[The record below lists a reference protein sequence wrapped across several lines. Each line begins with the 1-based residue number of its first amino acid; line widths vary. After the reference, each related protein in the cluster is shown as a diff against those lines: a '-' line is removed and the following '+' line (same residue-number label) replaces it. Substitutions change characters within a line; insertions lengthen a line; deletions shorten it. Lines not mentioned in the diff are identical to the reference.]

1 MQRRSVLLAAAG
13 ACLMDAAHAEAGV
26 TDKEV
31 VFGQTAILSGALG
44 VPVKARMVG
53 AELAFASSRQQ
64 GGVHG
69 RSVRIVS
76 LDDELKPERAVAN
89 YQRLLDEEHVFAFF
103 GCGGSATTAAAAAVL
118 QRSGAPL
125 VGGFAVGDSA
135 RDKVKG
141 YAYFLRST
149 SRREAEALIG
159 HLDTIGS
166 KRIAISYLDNPGGIE
181 ARALIEEAMAKRQL
195 KPVAASAVKGDGAN
209 VSEAAKVFVAS
220 NPQVILLYL
229 GGALPGQLINA
240 VTELGSRPMF
250 YGMSIVAGEL
260 TVKVAGEKAH
270 GLVIAEVVP
279 YPWGQIE
286 PTAVE
291 FRRLAGEAK
300 VPVDYYT
307 YEGYLTG
314 LMLLEALKRCG
325 RELTRARLQATMRNL
340 KLNLGGMDLDFSGG
354 GHTGASFV
362 DLVQVTRDGRFVR

>member
-1 MQRRSVLLAAAG
+1 MRRRSVLLAAAG
-13 ACLMDAAHAEAGV
+13 SCFIEAAHAEAGV

-31 VFGQTAILSGALG
+31 IFGQTAILSGALG

-53 AELAFASSRQQ
+53 AELAFAASQQQ
-64 GGVHG
+64 GGVYG
-69 RSVRIVS
+69 RSVRVVS
-76 LDDELKPERAVAN
+76 LDDELKPDRAVAN
-89 YQRLLDEEHVFAFF
+89 YQRLLDNEHVFAFF
-103 GCGGSATTAAAAAVL
+103 GCGGSATTAAAADVL
-118 QRSGAPL
+118 KRSGAPL

-149 SRREAEALIG
+149 SRREAEALIE

-166 KRIAISYLDNPGGIE
+166 KRIAIGYLDNPGGIE
-181 ARALIEEAMAKRQL
+181 LRALIEEAMAKRKL
-195 KPVAASAVKGDGAN
+195 TPVATSAVKGDGAN
-209 VSEAAKVFVAS
+209 VAEAAKVFNAS
-220 NPQVILLYL
+220 NPQIVLMYL

-240 VTELGSRPMF
+240 MTALGARPMF

-260 TVKVAGEKAH
+260 TAKVAGERAH

-279 YPWGQIE
+279 YPWGQVE

-291 FRRLAGEAK
+291 FRRLAEAAK

-325 RELTRARLQATMRNL
+325 RDLTRARLQATMRSL
-340 KLNLGGMDLDFSGG
+340 KMRLGGMDLDFTGG

-362 DLVQVTRDGRFVR
+362 DLVQVTREGHFVR